1 MRAQRVRVHGIS
13 LGWQPVTRRA
23 QQGSI
28 LGPALF
34 NIFINNLNRG
44 ASLLKNTGG
53 AVESV
58 EGQEALYKD
67 TPAEIREQHNHQP
80 KEI

>member
-1 MRAQRVRVHGIS
+1 M
-13 LGWQPVTRRA
+13 GWQPVTRVGTQSSRGVIFRA
-23 QQGSI
+23 SVI
-28 LGPALF
+28 SY
-34 NIFINNLNRG
+34 FINYLYTG
-44 ASLLKNTGG
+44 VSVVKNTGG

-58 EGQEALYKD
+58 KDQEDLYRE

>member
-1 MRAQRVRVHGIS
+1 M
-13 LGWQPVTRRA
+13 
-23 QQGSI
+23 
-28 LGPALF
+28 
-34 NIFINNLNRG
+34 
-44 ASLLKNTGG
+44 LKNTGE